1 MVTRWTAF
9 ALSLSFF
16 SLTAH
21 AQSIQGGLRG
31 LVTDSG
37 GGVIA
42 NVKVSLTDQATNLTR
57 STLTSATGDYVF
69 NAVVPA
75 VYVITAESPGFK
87 KYDRQGVTVGTQEF
101 LTADIKMEVG
111 NVTESVM
118 VTEEVPVIET
128 ANASAG
134 QLIDRQKLIDLPN
147 LGRNPFMMAKIAQ
160 NVVAVGNPR
169 FNRMQDQSGSSQISL
184 AGGPVRGNNYL
195 LDGIPI
201 TDSVNRAV
209 VIPSLEAV
217 QEVKVQANTYDAEMG
232 RTGGGMF
239 NTFMKSGA
247 NSLQGSAFGY
257 LRETEWLANNFFNNR
272 AGRARPNQPFRNY
285 GGSIGGPVSL
295 PKLYNGKDKTFFW
308 IAGEAYRQTSST
320 TGEFAVP
327 TATEIG
333 GDFSRSFRSGS
344 SGALQLIFDPLTTQ
358 PDGTRQTF
366 PGNLIPANRLNPIGL
381 AIARTYPAPTRER
394 AGFGQNNYTAAS
406 NQYDRADQTT
416 WKVDHQVNSWWRATG
431 SYLHYGSI
439 EPGENWFGT
448 ISSPAQWTLG
458 RKVDAT
464 ALNSLFTPSP
474 TTVITVRYGFNR
486 FPNLSSQRSAGFNLA
501 SLGFPANYLSQ
512 VDSRTFPNIG
522 MQNFSALG
530 ANSNSQQVFHSKN
543 LLGSVAQFVGRH
555 SFKMGADYRRLHI
568 DGVDLGNASGAF
580 NFNDQF
586 TRANPLAATAGT
598 GSDLASLLL
607 GVPANGDFLKATKMF
622 QYVDYWA
629 VYFHDDFRIN
639 AKLTLNYGIRY
650 EYETGLQATNNTLI
664 TGFSRTIANPIA
676 VTAPVAGFT
685 PKGGLLY
692 AGQDGGRTQTGNL
705 NRNKFSPRVG
715 MAYQLN
721 AKTTL
726 RAGYG
731 IFWAPIPYGFQNTL
745 GYSQT
750 TAMLATADGGF
761 TPAGSLSNPFPAG
774 ILTPVGNANGLQAG
788 IGQAIGFIS
797 QDHRAPNIHQ
807 FSFDIQRQ
815 LPWGLGLAAGYVGS
829 RSYKLVLGAGGVN
842 INQLDPTSFALGT
855 AALNASVSNPYYRA
869 GGPGFIGARTM
880 TREQFLRPFN
890 QFSNVT
896 LNNSD
901 YNRAVYDSFVS
912 KIQKRMSAGFSFLGS
927 WTWSRNLDA
936 SVGGA
941 GTFFNGL
948 GAIQNAYDLNAEYSL
963 SSVHSPHRFSS
974 AFTYELPFGK
984 GKPFAQGRL
993 ADLTIGGW
1001 SVNAVTT
1008 YQTGYP
1014 LAIAQA
1020 ANNNGP
1026 FGGAGQRPNATGLSP
1041 LTAGSLM
1048 DRIDGFINRA
1058 AFTEVGKYQ
1067 FGNLS
1072 RTITMRGPGIS
1083 EWNLSLFK
1091 TFSLGEKF
1099 KAQFRAE
1106 ALNAFNT
1113 PQFRA
1118 PNLAFGVSNTN
1129 FGKITE
1135 QANFARMMQLGVR
1148 FFF

>member
-1 MVTRWTAF
+1 MVTRWTTFAF
-9 ALSLSFF
+9 SALFACLS
-16 SLTAH
+16 AN
-21 AQSIQGGLRG
+21 AQSIQGGIRG

-42 NVKVSLTDQATNLTR
+42 NVKIALTDQATNLTR
-57 STLTSATGDYVF
+57 TTLTSASGDYVF

-75 VYVITAESPGFK
+75 VYTITAESPGFK
-87 KYDRQGVTVGTQEF
+87 KYDRKGVSVGTQEF
-101 LTADIKMEVG
+101 LTADVKMEVG

-169 FNRMQDQSGSSQISL
+169 FNRMQDQSGSSMISL

-209 VIPSLEAV
+209 VIPTLEAV

-239 NTFMKSGA
+239 NTFMKSGS
-247 NSLQGSAFGY
+247 NSLQGSLFGY
-257 LRETEWLANNFFNNR
+257 MRETEWLANNFFNNR
-272 AGRARPNQPFRNY
+272 AGRARPEQPFRNY
-285 GGSIGGPVSL
+285 GGSVGGPVWI
-295 PKLYNGKDKTFFW
+295 PKVYNGKDKTFFW
-308 IAGEAYRQTSST
+308 ISGEAYRQTSST

-327 TATEIG
+327 TAAEIG
-333 GDFSRSFRSGS
+333 GDFTRSFRSGS
-344 SGALQLIFDPLTTQ
+344 SGAVQMIYDPLTTQ
-358 PDGTRQTF
+358 ADGTRQAF
-366 PGNLIPANRLNPIGL
+366 PGNVIPANRLNPIGL
-381 AIARTYPAPTRER
+381 GIARTFPAPTRER
-394 AGFGQNNYTAAS
+394 AGYGQNNYTAAS
-406 NQYDRADQTT
+406 SQYDRADQTT
-416 WKVDHQVNSWWRATG
+416 WKLDHQVTSWWRATG

-464 ALNSLFTPSP
+464 AVNSIFTPSP

-486 FPNLSSQRSAGFNLA
+486 FPNLSSQQSAGFDLG
-501 SLGFPANYLSQ
+501 SLGFPSSYLSQ

-522 MQNFSALG
+522 MQNFAALG
-530 ANSNSQQVFHSKN
+530 TNSNSQQVFHSKN
-543 LLGSVAQFVGRH
+543 LLGGVSKFVGRH
-555 SFKMGADYRRLHI
+555 SFKVGADYRRLNI
-568 DGVDLGNASGAF
+568 DGIDLGNASGAF
-580 NFNDQF
+580 TFNDQF
-586 TRANPLAATAGT
+586 TRANPLSATAGT
-598 GSDLASLLL
+598 GADLASMLL
-607 GVPANGDFLKATKMF
+607 GTPASGDFLKATKMF

-629 VYFHDDFRIN
+629 MYFHDDFRIN
-639 AKLTLNYGIRY
+639 SKLTLNYGIRY
-650 EYETGLQATNNTLI
+650 EYETGLKATNNTLI
-664 TGFSRTIANPIA
+664 TGFDRSVPNPIQ
-676 VTAPVAGFT
+676 VTTPVSGFT
-685 PKGGLLY
+685 PKGGLTY
-692 AGQDGGRTQTGNL
+692 AGLNGGGTQTGNL

-721 AKTTL
+721 SKTTL

-761 TPAGSLSNPFPAG
+761 TPAGSLSNPFPSG
-774 ILTPVGNANGLQAG
+774 ILTPVGNTNGLQAG
-788 IGQAIGFIS
+788 IGQAISFID
-797 QDHRAPNIHQ
+797 QNHRAPNIHQ
-807 FSFDIQRQ
+807 FSFDVQRQ

-829 RSYKLVLGAGGVN
+829 RSYDLVLGAGGIN
-842 INQLDPTSFALGT
+842 INQMDPTNFSLGS
-855 AALNASVSNPYYRA
+855 AALNASVTNPYFRA

-890 QFSNVT
+890 QFGNVT
-896 LNNSD
+896 LSNSD
-901 YNRAVYDSFVS
+901 YNSAVYDSFVS
-912 KIQKRMSAGFSFLGS
+912 KIQKRMSGGFSFLGS
-927 WTWSRNLDA
+927 WTWSRNMDA
-936 SVGGA
+936 TIGGP

-948 GAIQNAYDLNAEYSL
+948 GAIQNAYDLEAEYSL

-984 GKPFAQGRL
+984 GKSFANSRF
-993 ADLTIGGW
+993 ADMTIGGW
-1001 SVNAVTT
+1001 SINAVTT

-1014 LAIAQA
+1014 LAITQA
-1020 ANNNGP
+1020 TNNNGA
-1026 FGGAGQRPNATGLSP
+1026 FGGAGQRPNATGVSP
-1041 LTAGSLM
+1041 VTSGGLM
-1048 DRIDGFINRA
+1048 DRIDGYISRA

-1083 EWNLSLFK
+1083 EWNMSLFK
-1091 TFSLGEKF
+1091 TFSIGEKF

-1106 ALNAFNT
+1106 ALNALNT

-1118 PNLAFGVSNTN
+1118 PNLSFGVSNAN
-1129 FGKITE
+1129 FGRITE
-1135 QANFARMMQLGVR
+1135 QANFARMYQLGVR